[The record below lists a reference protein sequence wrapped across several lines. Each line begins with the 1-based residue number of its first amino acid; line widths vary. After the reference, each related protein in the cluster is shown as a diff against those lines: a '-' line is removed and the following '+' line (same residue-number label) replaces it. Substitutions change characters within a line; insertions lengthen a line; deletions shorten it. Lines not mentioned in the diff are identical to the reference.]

1 MSIIGKDI
9 VGEISY
15 NFPDDTKFVKIETGL
30 KIEKENGELTVRYAR
45 ERDLARALLLVKA
58 HADENSYSIEEKSD
72 FEDVCFMADCSRN
85 AVLNV
90 ETVKKLLRNLA
101 MLGYNSCMLYT
112 EDTYEVDG
120 EPYFGYLRGR
130 YTQEELKEIDAYA
143 KELDMELIPC
153 IQTLA
158 HLNTI
163 KRHKEYAPHFDCN
176 DILLVGDDRVY
187 QLIENMFKTLSKTF
201 SSRRVHI
208 GMDEAK
214 FIGLG
219 KYLDQNGYRNRFSI
233 LMEHLYKVCEIA
245 QKYGFSPIMWSDMFW
260 HIKYRETGK
269 FEIPKEVIAQAPKEV
284 SVCHW
289 DYYNLDPAHYD
300 HMFSIHE
307 GFAQPLWF
315 AGGSWKWLGMIPANG
330 YSFKTT
336 EVALEAA
343 KRKGVKHLINTAW
356 GDDGAEASVFS
367 VLPSIAYFSL
377 KARGVS
383 EEEMRLEFKAL
394 TGYSFED
401 FLKIEGPNNCA
412 GTAPNERANP
422 TKYALF
428 NDAFSG
434 IFDSMLDQKEKKYFS
449 IAAKDLKRLG
459 GQYGYM
465 FAAAA
470 SLSDVLSEKY
480 DLGLQLRKAYQ
491 EKDTDTLL
499 ALAKRME
506 KILRKLRTYLEKF
519 RAQWYTENKTYGF
532 EIHEY
537 RLGGLIERIKSCK
550 KRLEAYCCGEITE
563 IDELSETLLDNV
575 FNRVWSDK
583 RFAYNHFTLSASVN
597 IF

>member
-1 MSIIGKDI
+1 
-9 VGEISY
+9 
-15 NFPDDTKFVKIETGL
+15 
-30 KIEKENGELTVRYAR
+30 
-45 ERDLARALLLVKA
+45 
-58 HADENSYSIEEKSD
+58 
-72 FEDVCFMADCSRN
+72 
-85 AVLNV
+85 
-90 ETVKKLLRNLA
+90 
-101 MLGYNSCMLYT
+101 
-112 EDTYEVDG
+112 
-120 EPYFGYLRGR
+120 
-130 YTQEELKEIDAYA
+130 
-143 KELDMELIPC
+143 
-153 IQTLA
+153 
-158 HLNTI
+158 
-163 KRHKEYAPHFDCN
+163 
-176 DILLVGDDRVY
+176 
-187 QLIENMFKTLSKTF
+187 
-201 SSRRVHI
+201 
-208 GMDEAK
+208 
-214 FIGLG
+214 
-219 KYLDQNGYRNRFSI
+219 
-233 LMEHLYKVCEIA
+233 
-245 QKYGFSPIMWSDMFW
+245 
-260 HIKYRETGK
+260 
-269 FEIPKEVIAQAPKEV
+269 
-284 SVCHW
+284 
-289 DYYNLDPAHYD
+289 
-300 HMFSIHE
+300 
-307 GFAQPLWF
+307 
-315 AGGSWKWLGMIPANG
+315 MIPANG
-330 YSFKTT
+330 YSFKTMK
-336 EVALEAA
+336 VALEAA

-434 IFDSMLDQKEKKYFS
+434 IFDPMLDEEEKKYFS
-449 IAAKDLKRLG
+449 IAAKDLKKLG

-470 SLSDVLSEKY
+470 SLSDVLYEKY

-550 KRLEAYCCGEITE
+550 KRLEAYCRGEITE
-563 IDELSETLLDNV
+563 IDELSEELLDNV

>member
-1 MSIIGKDI
+1 MSIIKKDI

-15 NFPDDTKFVKIETGL
+15 DFPDDTKFFKIEKGL
-30 KIEKENGELTVRYAR
+30 KIEKHKGALTVYYAR

-58 HADENSYSIEEKSD
+58 HAEECSYSFEENSV
-72 FEDVCFMADCSRN
+72 FEDICFMADCSRN

-90 ETVKKLLRNLA
+90 DTVKKLIRNLA

-112 EDTYEVDG
+112 EDTYEVEG
-120 EPYFGYLRGR
+120 ELYFGYLRGR
-130 YTQEELKEIDAYA
+130 YTQEELKELDEYA
-143 KELDMELIPC
+143 KSLDIELIPC
-153 IQTLA
+153 VQTLA
-158 HLNTI
+158 HLNAI

-176 DILLVGDDRVY
+176 DILLVGDERVY
-187 QLIENMFKTLSKTF
+187 QLIENIFKTLSKTF

-219 KYLDQNGYRNRFSI
+219 KYLDQNGYTDRFDI
-233 LMEHLYKVCEIA
+233 LIEHLYKVCEIA
-245 QKYGFSPIMWSDMFW
+245 KKYGFSPIMWSDMFW

-269 FEIPKEVIAQAPKEV
+269 FEIPKEVIAKAPKDV

-289 DYYNLDPAHYD
+289 DYYNLDPSHYD

-330 YSFKTT
+330 YSLKTT
-336 EVALEAA
+336 EVALAAA
-343 KRKGVKHLINTAW
+343 KRKGIKHLINTAW

-383 EEEMRLEFKAL
+383 DEEMKLEFKAL
-394 TGYSFED
+394 TGYSFEE
-401 FLKIEGPNNCA
+401 FLKIEEPNNCA
-412 GTAPNERANP
+412 GNAPNERANP

-428 NDAFSG
+428 NDMFSG
-434 IFDSMLDQKEKKYFS
+434 IFDPMLDRREREYFLL
-449 IAAKDLKRLG
+449 AAKNLKKLG
-459 GQYGYM
+459 GQYEYM

-470 SLSDVLSEKY
+470 SLSEVLYEKY
-480 DLGLQLRKAYQ
+480 DIGLCLREAYQ
-491 EKDTDTLL
+491 AKDMDALL
-499 ALAKRME
+499 LLAKRMD
-506 KILRKLRTYLEKF
+506 KILRKLRIYLEKF

-550 KRLEAYCCGEITE
+550 KRLEAYCRGEIPN
-563 IDELSETLLDNV
+563 IDELCDELLDGV